1 LLVAVAGVKGD
12 RRPLRSDAA
21 GALDADVAAW
31 TLTGRGNI
39 VRDTGV
45 AQLRLAIIVVIVG
58 IVISTVPAPTRISP
72 QSCRFPVLMAT
83 AFVRA
88 RRSSSV
94 SRSASSV
101 GGEFGPQLLNGS
113 LVLLSGL
120 SRILFDALDSAYEQP
135 NRLVD
140 GCVRWDVWPGDC
152 PVGLQ

>member
-1 LLVAVAGVKGD
+1 VAGVKGD

-72 QSCRFPVLMAT
+72 PELQVPGADGDSLRE
-83 AFVRA
+83 
-88 RRSSSV
+88 SSQIV
-94 SRSASSV
+94 
-101 GGEFGPQLLNGS
+101 
-113 LVLLSGL
+113 
-120 SRILFDALDSAYEQP
+120 
-135 NRLVD
+135 
-140 GCVRWDVWPGDC
+140 
-152 PVGLQ
+152 VGLP